1 MASGSGETPCAHP
14 GPTVGNVLWAWLAA
28 VQVTSRGPALSRL
41 GQSNPRRSP
50 TPSVGHCAWLGL
62 SEVMDSQKDK
72 GMGETV
78 VGGSPA
84 LKKEEVEGTRIESV

>member
-1 MASGSGETPCAHP
+1 
-14 GPTVGNVLWAWLAA
+14 
-28 VQVTSRGPALSRL
+28 
-41 GQSNPRRSP
+41 
-50 TPSVGHCAWLGL
+50 
-62 SEVMDSQKDK
+62 MDSQKDK